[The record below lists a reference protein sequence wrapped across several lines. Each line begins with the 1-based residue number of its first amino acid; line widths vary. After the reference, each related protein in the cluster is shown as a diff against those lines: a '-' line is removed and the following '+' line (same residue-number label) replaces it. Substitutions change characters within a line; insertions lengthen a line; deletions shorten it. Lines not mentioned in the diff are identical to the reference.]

1 MSAPSL
7 PEQLALVAADP
18 ALAGH
23 PVVSG
28 LVTAVGE
35 RLGTLEAELTALRE
49 QVADLQRQLGRHS
62 GNSGQP
68 PSQDG
73 PQAPPRT
80 RSQRRSQGRR
90 PGGQPGHAG
99 RTRLQSER
107 IDAHED
113 HWPTRCGGCGAA
125 LPRIAAGAPAV
136 RQVHDLPEPPP
147 LFVMEH
153 RAQAVG
159 CPGCGTRTRAAFPEG
174 VDGPVRFGPRLEEL
188 AAYLR
193 YVQHLPVARLR
204 DLLRDA
210 HGVKLSTGAVEALCR
225 RAAARLADRAAQLG
239 EQALALPVACMDETS
254 LRVAGKRVWLHVI
267 CDGEHTFYRLGAR
280 GDVWT
285 AYRGGTA
292 VHDRLASYWKLP
304 AGLRH
309 AVCNAHL
316 LRNLEEIVER
326 EPTADSWAA
335 RMQRLLLGARGHRRA
350 LVRGDRRPGAGRCP
364 RGDEG
369 GLGCAPGAGPGA
381 LPGAASADRR
391 RAPPRPQPGPGPVG
405 AAGRLPAVHGRPGR
419 ALHQQFGGAGPAHGQ
434 AANEDLGGLP
444 DIGRGRTLRPGAGP
458 GRDRPPAGADPARPP
473 AAGSR
478 RPLARPRPALARR
491 RRRTA
496 GPRPSD
502 RPDRGT

>member
-18 ALAGH
+18 VLAGH
-23 PVVSG
+23 PAVAG
-28 LVTAVGE
+28 LVAAVD
-35 RLGTLEAELTALRE
+35 RLTAELSSLRE
-49 QVADLQRQLGRHS
+49 ENADLRRQLGRHS

-80 RSQRRSQGRR
+80 RSRRRSQGRQ

-99 RTRLQSER
+99 RTRMQAEP
-107 IDAHED
+107 IDDHKD
-113 HWPTRCGGCGAA
+113 HWPTQCGGCGAA
-125 LPRIAAGAPAV
+125 LPRVAAGAPAC

-147 LFVMEH
+147 LFVMEY
-153 RAQAVG
+153 RAQAVC
-159 CPGCGTRTRAAFPEG
+159 CPGCGTRTRAPFPAG
-174 VDGPVRFGPRLEEL
+174 VDGPVQFGPRLEEP
-188 AAYLR
+188 ACCLR
-193 YVQHLPVARLR
+193 YVQHLPVVRLR

-239 EQALALPVACMDETS
+239 ARVLAIPVACMDETS

-267 CDGEHTFYRLGAR
+267 CDGEHTFHRLGAR

-304 AGLRH
+304 AGILH

-335 RMQRLLLGARGHRRA
+335 RMQRLLLEARDTAAHWFDATGGPVPEAVREATAAAWDALLEPVPAHYEELPRPARG
-350 LVRGDRRPGAGRCP
+350 
-364 RGDEG
+364 
-369 GLGCAPGAGPGA
+369 
-381 LPGAASADRR
+381 RR
-391 RAPPRPQPGPGPVG
+391 RGHN
-405 AAGRLPAVHGRPGR
+405 L
-419 ALHQQFGGAGPAHGQ
+419 ALALWH
-434 AANEDLGGLP
+434 
-444 DIGRGRTLRPGAGP
+444 LRDACL
-458 GRDRPPAGADPARPP
+458 RFMADPAVPFTNN
-473 AAGSR
+473 
-478 RPLARPRPALARR
+478 LAERALRMARLQMKISGCFRTPDGAQRFAQVRGLAETARR
-491 RRRTA
+491 RGQSLLDLLRL
-496 GPRPSD
+496 D
-502 RPDRGT
+502 PDEPWPEPVPP

>member
-7 PEQLALVAADP
+7 PEQPALVAADP
-18 ALAGH
+18 VLAGH
-23 PVVSG
+23 PVVAG
-28 LVTAVGE
+28 LVTAV
-35 RLGTLEAELTALRE
+35 EAELAALRE

-80 RSQRRSQGRR
+80 RSRRRSQGRK

-99 RTRLQSER
+99 RTRLQAEQ
-107 IDAHED
+107 IDDHKD

-125 LPRIAAGAPAV
+125 LPRVAAGAPAV

-153 RAQAVG
+153 RAQAVC
-159 CPGCGTRTRAAFPEG
+159 CPGCGTRTRAPFPAG

-188 AAYLR
+188 AAHLR
-193 YVQHLPVARLR
+193 YVQHLPVVRLR
-204 DLLRDA
+204 NLLREL

-225 RAAARLADRAAQLG
+225 RAAARLAARAAQLG
-239 EQALALPVACMDETS
+239 EQVLAIPVACMDETS
-254 LRVAGKRVWLHVI
+254 LRVAGARVWLHVL
-267 CDGEHTFYRLGAR
+267 CDGEHTFHRLGAR

-304 AGLRH
+304 AGILH

-335 RMQRLLLGARGHRRA
+335 RMQRLLLGARDAAAHWFDATGGPVPADIRA
-350 LVRGDRRPGAGRCP
+350 ATKEAWDALLEPVLAHYEELPPPARG
-364 RGDEG
+364 
-369 GLGCAPGAGPGA
+369 
-381 LPGAASADRR
+381 RR
-391 RAPPRPQPGPGPVG
+391 RGHN
-405 AAGRLPAVHGRPGR
+405 L
-419 ALHQQFGGAGPAHGQ
+419 ALALWH
-434 AANEDLGGLP
+434 
-444 DIGRGRTLRPGAGP
+444 LRDACL
-458 GRDRPPAGADPARPP
+458 RFMADPAVPFTNNLAERALRMAKLQMKISGGFRTSDGAARFARVRGLAETARQRGQTLPGLLRLDPDAPWPDPVPP
-473 AAGSR
+473 
-478 RPLARPRPALARR
+478 
-491 RRRTA
+491 
-496 GPRPSD
+496 
-502 RPDRGT
+502 

>member
-23 PVVSG
+23 PVVAG
-28 LVTAVGE
+28 LVTAM
-35 RLGTLEAELTALRE
+35 EAELTALRE
-49 QVADLQRQLGRHS
+49 QVAELQRQLGRHS

-80 RSQRRSQGRR
+80 RSRRSQGRK

-99 RTRLQSER
+99 RTRLQAEQ
-107 IDAHED
+107 IDDHKD
-113 HWPTRCGGCGAA
+113 HWPTHCGGCGAA
-125 LPRIAAGAPAV
+125 LPRVAAGDPAV
-136 RQVHDLPEPPP
+136 RQVHDLPAPPP
-147 LFVMEH
+147 LCVMEH

-159 CPGCGTRTRAAFPEG
+159 CPGCGTRTRAPFPAG
-174 VDGPVRFGPRLEEL
+174 VDGPVQFGPRLEEL

-193 YVQHLPVARLR
+193 YVQHLPTVRLR
-204 DLLRDA
+204 DLLREL

-225 RAAARLADRAAQLG
+225 RAAARLEARAAQLG
-239 EQALALPVACMDETS
+239 EQVLALPTACMDETS
-254 LRVAGKRVWLHVI
+254 LRVAGERVWLHVI
-267 CDGEHTFYRLGAR
+267 CDGEHTFHRLGAR

-304 AGLRH
+304 AGILH

-335 RMQRLLLGARGHRRA
+335 RMQRLLLEARDDAAHWFEETGGPVPEPVREATKAAWDALLEPVLAHYEELPPPARG
-350 LVRGDRRPGAGRCP
+350 
-364 RGDEG
+364 
-369 GLGCAPGAGPGA
+369 
-381 LPGAASADRR
+381 RR
-391 RAPPRPQPGPGPVG
+391 RGHN
-405 AAGRLPAVHGRPGR
+405 L
-419 ALHQQFGGAGPAHGQ
+419 ALALWH
-434 AANEDLGGLP
+434 
-444 DIGRGRTLRPGAGP
+444 LRDACLLFM
-458 GRDRPPAGADPARPP
+458 ADPAVPFTNNRAERALRMAKLQMKISGCFRTPDGAQRFARVRGLAETARQRGQTLLDLLRLDPDEPWPEPVPP
-473 AAGSR
+473 
-478 RPLARPRPALARR
+478 
-491 RRRTA
+491 
-496 GPRPSD
+496 
-502 RPDRGT
+502 

>member
-1 MSAPSL
+1 M
-7 PEQLALVAADP
+7 AADP
-18 ALAGH
+18 VLAGH
-23 PVVSG
+23 PVVA
-28 LVTAVGE
+28 LVGELVE
-35 RLGTLEAELTALRE
+35 RLGVQATELAALRE

-80 RSQRRSQGRR
+80 RSQRRSQGRK

-99 RTRLQSER
+99 RTRLQAER
-107 IDAHED
+107 IDDHKD
-113 HWPTRCGGCGAA
+113 HWPTQCGGCGAA
-125 LPRIAAGAPAV
+125 LPRVAAGEPAV

-153 RAQAVG
+153 RAQAVC
-159 CPGCGTRTRAAFPEG
+159 CPGCGTRTRAPFPVG
-174 VDGPVRFGPRLEEL
+174 VDGPVQFGPRLEEL

-193 YVQHLPVARLR
+193 YVQHLPVVRLR
-204 DLLRDA
+204 DLLREL

-225 RAAARLADRAAQLG
+225 RAAARLEARAAQLG
-239 EQALALPVACMDETS
+239 EQVLALPVACMDETS
-254 LRVAGKRVWLHVI
+254 LRVAGARVWLHVI

-304 AGLRH
+304 AGILH

-335 RMQRLLLGARGHRRA
+335 RMQRLLLGARDVAAHWFEETGGPVPEAVREATAAAWDA
-350 LVRGDRRPGAGRCP
+350 LLEPVLAHYEELPPPARG
-364 RGDEG
+364 
-369 GLGCAPGAGPGA
+369 
-381 LPGAASADRR
+381 RR
-391 RAPPRPQPGPGPVG
+391 RGHN
-405 AAGRLPAVHGRPGR
+405 L
-419 ALHQQFGGAGPAHGQ
+419 ALALWH
-434 AANEDLGGLP
+434 
-444 DIGRGRTLRPGAGP
+444 LRDDCL
-458 GRDRPPAGADPARPP
+458 RFMADPAVPFTNNLAERALRMVKLQMKISGGFRTPDGAQRFARVRGLAETARQRGQTLLDLLRLDPDEPWPEPVPP
-473 AAGSR
+473 
-478 RPLARPRPALARR
+478 
-491 RRRTA
+491 
-496 GPRPSD
+496 
-502 RPDRGT
+502 

>member
-18 ALAGH
+18 VLAGH
-23 PVVSG
+23 PVVA
-28 LVTAVGE
+28 LVGELVE
-35 RLGTLEAELTALRE
+35 RLGVLEAELTALRE
-49 QVADLQRQLGRHS
+49 ANADLQRQLGRHS

-73 PQAPPRT
+73 PAAPPRT
-80 RSQRRSQGRR
+80 RSRRRSQGRK

-99 RTRLQSER
+99 RTRMQAEQV
-107 IDAHED
+107 DDHED
-113 HWPTRCGGCGAA
+113 HWPTRCGGCGAV
-125 LPRIAAGAPAV
+125 LPRVAVGEPAV

-153 RAQAVG
+153 RAQAVC

-193 YVQHLPVARLR
+193 YVQHLPTARLR
-204 DLLRDA
+204 DLLRDV

-239 EQALALPVACMDETS
+239 EQVLALPVACMDETS
-254 LRVAGKRVWLHVI
+254 LRVAGGRVWLHVI

-304 AGLRH
+304 AGIRH

-335 RMQRLLLGARGHRRA
+335 CMQRLLLGARDAAAHWFDATGGPVPADIRA
-350 LVRGDRRPGAGRCP
+350 ATQEAWDALLEPVLAHYEELPPPARG
-364 RGDEG
+364 
-369 GLGCAPGAGPGA
+369 
-381 LPGAASADRR
+381 RR
-391 RAPPRPQPGPGPVG
+391 RGHN
-405 AAGRLPAVHGRPGR
+405 L
-419 ALHQQFGGAGPAHGQ
+419 ALALWH
-434 AANEDLGGLP
+434 
-444 DIGRGRTLRPGAGP
+444 LRDACLLFM
-458 GRDRPPAGADPARPP
+458 ADPAVPFTNNLAERALRMAKLQMKISGCFRTLDGAARFARVRGLAETARQRGQTLLDLLRLDPDEPWPDPVPP
-473 AAGSR
+473 
-478 RPLARPRPALARR
+478 
-491 RRRTA
+491 
-496 GPRPSD
+496 
-502 RPDRGT
+502 

>member
-18 ALAGH
+18 VLAGH
-23 PVVSG
+23 PAVAG
-28 LVTAVGE
+28 LVAAVD
-35 RLGTLEAELTALRE
+35 RLTAELSSLRE
-49 QVADLQRQLGRHS
+49 ENADLRRQLGRHS

-80 RSQRRSQGRR
+80 RSSRRSQGRK

-99 RTRLQSER
+99 RTRMQAEP
-107 IDAHED
+107 IDDHKD
-113 HWPTRCGGCGAA
+113 HWPTQCGGCGAA
-125 LPRIAAGAPAV
+125 LPRVAAGAPAC

-153 RAQAVG
+153 RAQAVC
-159 CPGCGTRTRAAFPEG
+159 CPGCGTRTRAPFPAG
-174 VDGPVRFGPRLEEL
+174 VDGPVQFGPRLEEL

-193 YVQHLPVARLR
+193 YVQHLPVVRLR

-225 RAAARLADRAAQLG
+225 RAAARLEARAAQLG
-239 EQALALPVACMDETS
+239 EQVLALPVACMDETS
-254 LRVAGKRVWLHVI
+254 LRVAGARVWLHVI
-267 CDGEHTFYRLGAR
+267 CDGEHTFYRLGGR

-304 AGLRH
+304 AGILH

-335 RMQRLLLGARGHRRA
+335 RMQRLLLEARDTAAHWFDATGGPVPEPVREATAAAWDALLEPVLAHYEELPPPACGRRRGHNLA
-350 LVRGDRRPGAGRCP
+350 L
-364 RGDEG
+364 
-369 GLGCAPGAGPGA
+369 A
-381 LPGAASADRR
+381 LW
-391 RAPPRPQPGPGPVG
+391 
-405 AAGRLPAVHGRPGR
+405 H
-419 ALHQQFGGAGPAHGQ
+419 
-434 AANEDLGGLP
+434 
-444 DIGRGRTLRPGAGP
+444 LRDACL
-458 GRDRPPAGADPARPP
+458 RFMADPAVPFTNNLAERALRMARLQMKISGCFRTPDGAQRFAQVRGLAETARQRGQSLLDLLRLDPDEPWPEPVPP
-473 AAGSR
+473 
-478 RPLARPRPALARR
+478 
-491 RRRTA
+491 
-496 GPRPSD
+496 
-502 RPDRGT
+502 

>member
-18 ALAGH
+18 VLAGH
-23 PVVSG
+23 PVVAG
-28 LVTAVGE
+28 LTAAVGALVE
-35 RLGTLEAELTALRE
+35 QLGAQATELTALRE

-73 PQAPPRT
+73 P
-80 RSQRRSQGRR
+80 
-90 PGGQPGHAG
+90 
-99 RTRLQSER
+99 
-107 IDAHED
+107 
-113 HWPTRCGGCGAA
+113 
-125 LPRIAAGAPAV
+125 AV

-153 RAQAVG
+153 RAHAVG

-193 YVQHLPVARLR
+193 YVQHLPTARLR

-210 HGVKLSTGAVEALCR
+210 HRVKLSTGAVEALCR

-239 EQALALPVACMDETS
+239 QQALALPVACMDETS
-254 LRVAGKRVWLHVI
+254 LRVAGKRVWLHVL
-267 CDGEHTFYRLGAR
+267 CDGEFTFYRLGDR

-304 AGLRH
+304 AGIRH

-335 RMQRLLLGARGHRRA
+335 RMQRLLLGARDAAAHWFDETGGPVPEAVRA
-350 LVRGDRRPGAGRCP
+350 ATKDAWDALQEPVLTHYEELPRPARG
-364 RGDEG
+364 
-369 GLGCAPGAGPGA
+369 
-381 LPGAASADRR
+381 RR
-391 RAPPRPQPGPGPVG
+391 RGHN
-405 AAGRLPAVHGRPGR
+405 L
-419 ALHQQFGGAGPAHGQ
+419 ALALWH
-434 AANEDLGGLP
+434 
-444 DIGRGRTLRPGAGP
+444 LRDACLLFM
-458 GRDRPPAGADPARPP
+458 ADPAVPFTNNLAERALRMAKLQMKISGCFRTSDGAARFARVRGLAETARQRGQSLLDLLRLDPDEPWPDPVPP
-473 AAGSR
+473 
-478 RPLARPRPALARR
+478 
-491 RRRTA
+491 
-496 GPRPSD
+496 
-502 RPDRGT
+502 

>member
-18 ALAGH
+18 VLAGH
-23 PVVSG
+23 PVVAG
-28 LVTAVGE
+28 LVAAVD
-35 RLGTLEAELTALRE
+35 RLTAELSSLRE
-49 QVADLQRQLGRHS
+49 ENADLRRQLGRHS

-73 PQAPPRT
+73 PAAPPRT
-80 RSQRRSQGRR
+80 RSQRRSQGRQ

-99 RTRLQSER
+99 RTRMQAER
-107 IDAHED
+107 IDDHED
-113 HWPTRCGGCGAA
+113 HWPTQCGGCGAA

-159 CPGCGTRTRAAFPEG
+159 CPGCGTRTRAPFPAG
-174 VDGPVRFGPRLEEL
+174 VDGPVQFGPRLEEL

-210 HGVKLSTGAVEALCR
+210 HGVQLSTGAVEALCR

-239 EQALALPVACMDETS
+239 QQVLALPVACMDETS
-254 LRVAGKRVWLHVI
+254 LRVAGERVWLHVI
-267 CDGEHTFYRLGAR
+267 CDGEHTFYRLGDR

-304 AGLRH
+304 AGILH

-335 RMQRLLLGARGHRRA
+335 RMQRLLLGARDVAAHWFDETGGPVPEAVRAATKDAWDALLEPVLAHYEELPPPARGRRRGHNLALALWHLRDACLLFMADPAVPFTNNLAERA
-350 LVRGDRRPGAGRCP
+350 LRMAK
-364 RGDEG
+364 
-369 GLGCAPGAGPGA
+369 LQMKISGC
-381 LPGAASADRR
+381 
-391 RAPPRPQPGPGPVG
+391 
-405 AAGRLPAVHGRPGR
+405 
-419 ALHQQFGGAGPAHGQ
+419 F
-434 AANEDLGGLP
+434 
-444 DIGRGRTLRPGAGP
+444 RT
-458 GRDRPPAGADPARPP
+458 PAGAARFAQVRGLAETARQRGQSLLDLLRLDPDEPWPNPVPP
-473 AAGSR
+473 
-478 RPLARPRPALARR
+478 
-491 RRRTA
+491 
-496 GPRPSD
+496 
-502 RPDRGT
+502 